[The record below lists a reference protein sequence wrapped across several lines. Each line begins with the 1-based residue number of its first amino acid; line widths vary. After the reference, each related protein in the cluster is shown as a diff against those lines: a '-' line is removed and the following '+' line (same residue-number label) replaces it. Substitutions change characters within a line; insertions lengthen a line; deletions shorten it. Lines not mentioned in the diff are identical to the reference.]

1 MSKGS
6 KRRPGKGYED
16 NWDKIFKRKDMLEI
30 YGKTQCSFC
39 VKAKNLCEQ
48 RGLEYEYKL
57 LDADF
62 TSEEFFEKFP
72 GARTFPQIIMNGE
85 KIGGFSGLIEMVTN
99 EE

>member
-1 MSKGS
+1 
-6 KRRPGKGYED
+6 
-16 NWDKIFKRKDMLEI
+16 
-30 YGKTQCSFC
+30 
-39 VKAKNLCEQ
+39 
-48 RGLEYEYKL
+48 LEYEYKL

>member
-1 MSKGS
+1 MFILCKSK
-6 KRRPGKGYED
+6 K
-16 NWDKIFKRKDMLEI
+16 
-30 YGKTQCSFC
+30 
-39 VKAKNLCEQ
+39 LCEQ